1 MFSHPP
7 CHSHFRTIP
16 LDAGCTIL
24 GGQVTAIF
32 KKNEDCYY
40 RCMSGHKGLQGWAE
54 RAAKFIEDVVVLSE
68 IMIAVI
74 LAILVL
80 LGVVYLFSS
89 LWNALGEGV
98 LINGKRLIEL
108 LDIAL
113 IVFISIEL
121 FRITLAYITGQH
133 VLPTVVEAAFVAI
146 GRKIVLYEYKV
157 EGIYGALA
165 LAALLIGV
173 TAAHFFTHKKE
184 PTSI

>member
-1 MFSHPP
+1 
-7 CHSHFRTIP
+7 
-16 LDAGCTIL
+16 
-24 GGQVTAIF
+24 
-32 KKNEDCYY
+32 
-40 RCMSGHKGLQGWAE
+40 MSEHKGLQGWAE
-54 RAAKFIEDVVVLSE
+54 QAAKFIEDVVVLSE
-68 IMIAVI
+68 ILIAVI

-80 LGVVYLFSS
+80 LGVVYLISS

-98 LINGKRLIEL
+98 LINSKRLIEL

-173 TAAHFFTHKKE
+173 TAAHFFTNKNE